1 MEENGDP
8 LIVRVG
14 TFFMVLGAGSFFLF
28 VTSDIA
34 DKVDFDYLF
43 IAMLLLG
50 VGWYFRRGKT
60 PPPASG
66 RFSGVKSFLS
76 KRKKGGDG
84 DKKESK

>member
-14 TFFMVLGAGSFFLF
+14 TFFMVLGAGSFLLF
-28 VTSDIA
+28 VTSDLA
-34 DKVDFDYLF
+34 DQVDFDYLF
-43 IAMLLLG
+43 IAMLLLT
-50 VGWYFRRGKT
+50 VGWYFRRRKA

-66 RFSGVKSFLS
+66 RFSGLKNLLS
-76 KRKKGGDG
+76 KRKKGGL